1 MMNLTKLFVTLLSIT
16 FADPNPSSMC
26 KDADCNLLYTPS
38 TVRVTDCDCNETVH
52 SFSYPK
58 GYDSIYVNYNMTH
71 PITHDFYQDNML
83 VGSCPK
89 GLMCSDNFRLN
100 PKQELMTVI
109 REDQDQDQDQDQE
122 EKTVLYSN
130 DNYELIFNK
139 KM

>member
-38 TVRVTDCDCNETVH
+38 TVRVTDCECNETVH
-52 SFSYPK
+52 SFFYPK
-58 GYDSIYVNYNMTH
+58 GYDSIYVNYSMSN
-71 PITHDFYQDNML
+71 PIIHDFYQNDCL
-83 VGSCPK
+83 IGSCPL
-89 GLMCSDNFRLN
+89 GLLCSVNLTLN

-109 REDQDQDQDQDQE
+109 REDQDQDQDQE

>member
-1 MMNLTKLFVTLLSIT
+1 MNLTKLFVTLLSIT
-16 FADPNPSSMC
+16 FADPNQSSMC

-58 GYDSIYVNYNMTH
+58 GYDSIYVNYSMTH
-71 PITHDFYQDNML
+71 PITHDFYQNDCL
-83 VGSCPK
+83 IGSCPK

-100 PKQELMTVI
+100 PKKKLMTVI
-109 REDQDQDQDQDQE
+109 REDQDQDQE